1 MQSGKSSKGCGL
13 WLPAWVLRWSWT
25 WRRGNRREMRWELG
39 DSLEA
44 QGRDKVISRFH
55 IFQGVSAE

>member
-1 MQSGKSSKGCGL
+1 
-13 WLPAWVLRWSWT
+13 
-25 WRRGNRREMRWELG
+25 MRWGLG